1 MIRHTLGIRHALGLG
16 LLFTLA
22 GTSLA
27 SQAGEQKDV
36 AAVIAWSGEGRV
48 FQIGPQ
54 SMEFL
59 GALEGIM
66 YIETSEGEID
76 EAFVECSIKQS
87 LHSGSAK
94 TRGSGNCMI
103 VQSPEDTVFAEFD
116 CDGQIGSCKGEFRL
130 TEGTG
135 SFKGIRGSSEL
146 IMRSPLGHVT
156 EGLSNGA
163 EIGVSSAVAILPDL
177 SYTTPAGGRP

>member
-1 MIRHTLGIRHALGLG
+1 MIRLALGFSLFIALG
-16 LLFTLA
+16 GA
-22 GTSLA
+22 SLA
-27 SQAGEQKDV
+27 TQAGEQKDL
-36 AAVIAWSGEGRV
+36 AAVIAWSGEGRI

-76 EAFVECSIKQS
+76 EAFVECSLKQTLDS
-87 LHSGSAK
+87 ESNK
-94 TRGSGNCMI
+94 TKGVGNCMI
-103 VQSPEDTVFAEFD
+103 VQSPEDTVFAEFS

-135 SFKGIRGSSEL
+135 SFKGIRGSSKL
-146 IMRSPLGHVT
+146 IMRSPLGHVA
-156 EGLSNGA
+156 EGMSNGA

-177 SYTTPAGGRP
+177 AYTIPAGGKR

>member
-1 MIRHTLGIRHALGLG
+1 MIRLVLGLS
-16 LLFTLA
+16 LFIALA
-22 GTSLA
+22 GSSLTA
-27 SQAGEQKDV
+27 QAREQQDV

-59 GALEGIM
+59 GAMEGIM

-76 EAFVECSIKQS
+76 EAFVECSIKQT
-87 LHSGSAK
+87 LHNGSNK
-94 TRGSGNCMI
+94 TKGLGNCMI
-103 VQSPEDTVFAEFD
+103 VQSSEDTVFAEFN

-130 TEGTG
+130 TDGTG
-135 SFKGIRGSSEL
+135 SFKGIRGSSKL
-146 IMRSPLGHVT
+146 IMRSPLGHLAD
-156 EGLSNGA
+156 GLSNGA

-177 SYTTPAGGRP
+177 SYTVPAGGKR